1 MNNLQ
6 ARLEVQG
13 AVQQWVESFMK
24 EYQISP
30 AMMDDALTKALV
42 NIKELVIQEFIA
54 AAQNASV
61 TEEEYNGQ
69 NNEDSTE

>member
-6 ARLEVQG
+6 TRLEVQG
-13 AVQQWVESFMK
+13 AVQQWVESFMR

-30 AMMDDALTKALV
+30 AIMDDALTKVLV
-42 NIKELVIQEFIA
+42 NIKELVIQEFIT

-61 TEEEYNGQ
+61 TEEDYNGQ
-69 NNEDSTE
+69 NNKDSTK